1 MSFDP
6 KLSPRTL
13 GRIAWIGIIVGGGA
27 SLIANQLHSP
37 ILGWAGLIL
46 IGVAFIAM
54 CWLGGHALQDLRT
67 DQKDDTEAK

>member
-1 MSFDP
+1 V
-6 KLSPRTL
+6 TT
-13 GRIAWIGIIVGGGA
+13 INAA
-27 SLIANQLHSP
+27 TAATANQLHSP

-46 IGVAFIAM
+46 IGVGFIAM